1 MTSRDS
7 RAEYERR
14 MHRVLEHIDRHLDQ
28 ALDLEALAGVALFSP
43 FHFHRLFTA
52 LMGETVGDYLRRR
65 RVEVAAWRL
74 IAQPRLAV
82 LDVALSVGFGSAEA
96 FARAFKGR
104 FDCTPSAWR
113 ARQARERNAN
123 GKMGQADR
131 KNDQALQAT
140 LPNHE
145 VSFHPSME
153 TSMNVQLIDREPVSI
168 AYLRH
173 VGPYGQPILQFWQ
186 ATVYPWLLENGLLD
200 RPRYGISHDD
210 PGITEA
216 KHCRYDAGVE
226 VPTQFVTSGNAM
238 KTTLPGRAIRH
249 DPLRGDGGAD
259 RRCVG
264 RAAAGL
270 AACQRPATRRA
281 TLLRALS
288 EGFELRP
295 EDRCLRLRD
304 LHSSRSTLALHPG
317 GFTCTAR

>member
-1 MTSRDS
+1 
-7 RAEYERR
+7 
-14 MHRVLEHIDRHLDQ
+14 
-28 ALDLEALAGVALFSP
+28 
-43 FHFHRLFTA
+43 
-52 LMGETVGDYLRRR
+52 MGETVGDYLRRR

-238 KTTLPGRAIRH
+238 KTTLPGGRYATTRFEGTVEQI
-249 DPLRGDGGAD
+249 GDAW
-259 RRCVG
+259 
-264 RAAAGL
+264 AA
-270 AACQRPATRRA
+270 
-281 TLLRALS
+281 LLRDWLPASGLQLDARPC
-288 EGFELRP
+288 FEHYP
-295 EDRCLRLRD
+295 KG
-304 LHSSRSTLALHPG
+304 SSFDPKTGVFDCEICIPVAPL
-317 GFTCTAR
+317 